1 MKRKETKL
9 KQRFE
14 MKTDHH
20 VFRWDGFTNSLL
32 LTSFVAST
40 KKQAIPSTNF
50 RNETTTTFFGGWL
63 TNNLLEW
70 VSAVLF

>member
-40 KKQAIPSTNF
+40 KQAIPSTNF

>member
-32 LTSFVAST
+32 LTGFVAST
-40 KKQAIPSTNF
+40 KQAIPSTNF
-50 RNETTTTFFGGWL
+50 RNEATTTFFGGWL
-63 TNNLLEW
+63 TNNLLEG